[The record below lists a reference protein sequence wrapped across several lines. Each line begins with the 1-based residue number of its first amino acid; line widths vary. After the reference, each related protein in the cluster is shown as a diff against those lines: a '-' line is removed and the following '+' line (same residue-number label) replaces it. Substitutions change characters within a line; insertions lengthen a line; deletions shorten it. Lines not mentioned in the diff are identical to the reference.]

1 MKRAILVKLGVLL
14 VPLLLVGITAQMAK
28 AQEDTTIVTD
38 TLYSTS
44 EIDGGIWYSQYYST
58 LFVNT
63 IAGTYSAGD
72 GWDWITGGENYV
84 RSYLSFD
91 LSSLPDSIIVRE
103 ATVKLYQFHSIGDD
117 TGGRFPVWDV
127 PGGDTLFCIMD
138 HIDYGAYLDTSDW
151 GAGNP
156 GHPKTLTS
164 NIGVISDDT
173 TIEYKTLDVTRYVQ
187 ADIDDGR
194 KRSQFRIRFP
204 IDTDHD
210 ERDDRL
216 EFYWSRTTPPP
227 YVLITYRKQ
236 DAVREWGDYSLPV
249 EFDLEQNFPN
259 PFNASTT
266 VRYTLPQVI
275 GERFKVKGGPNTSR
289 LIPIT
294 LKIYNI
300 LGKEV
305 RRLVSEEQR
314 VGRYE
319 VVWDGKDE
327 QGKDLASGVYFC
339 KLEYGGFIAVRKLV
353 LLR

>member
-151 GAGNP
+151 GAGDP
-156 GHPKTLTS
+156 GNPKTLTS
-164 NIGVISDDT
+164 NIGVLSDNA
-173 TIEYKTLDVTRYVQ
+173 TIEYKNLDVTRYVQ
-187 ADIDDGR
+187 ADIDAKR

-204 IDTDHD
+204 VDTDHD
-210 ERDDRL
+210 ERGDWLD
-216 EFYWSRTTPPP
+216 FYSSSSAHYPPLHP
-227 YVLITYRKQ
+227 YMPVRYKKHN
-236 DAVREWGDYSLPV
+236 AVNEWGDYSLPG
-249 EFDLEQNFPN
+249 EFRLEQNWPN
-259 PFNASTT
+259 PFNSATT
-266 VRYTLPQVI
+266 IRYHLPAVSNQQSAV
-275 GERFKVKGGPNTSR
+275 S
-289 LIPIT
+289 

-300 LGKEV
+300 LGQEV
-305 RRLVSEEQR
+305 RSLVNSIQR
-314 VGRYE
+314 RGEYKVIWG
-319 VVWDGKDE
+319 GKDDTGE
-327 QGKDLASGVYFC
+327 ELVSGVYFYR
-339 KLEYGGFIAVRKLV
+339 LECGDFIATRRLV